1 MTELSI
7 SILVPTLNEREN
19 LPNLQAWQDQ
29 ANPDVEILICDG
41 GSDDGTI
48 AYAGDVGLTVINC
61 PPGRG
66 QQLAAGVAASS
77 GDVLLFLHADTIL
90 QAGSLNAIR
99 HTLNDPQVIGGN
111 FRLLFD
117 GETGFAAWLTGFYAW
132 LRAKGIYYGD
142 SVMFI
147 RRSVLDEIGGMRAIS
162 LMEDFDLNRRMEKKG
177 RTVCIDHP
185 PAVTS
190 SRRFENRHPW
200 AIFSQWVWIHALY
213 YARLS
218 PDRLA
223 ESYKSHLHHP
233 KA

>member
-1 MTELSI
+1 MTSF
-7 SILVPTLNEREN
+7 SILVPTLNERAW
-19 LPNLQAWQDQ
+19 LPSLLAWSDR
-29 ANPDVEILICDG
+29 NDTEVEVLICDG
-41 GSDDGTI
+41 GSDDGTVV
-48 AYAGDVGLTVINC
+48 YAQEAGLTVIDC
-61 PPGRG
+61 PVGRG

-77 GDVLLFLHADTIL
+77 GDILLFLHADTRL
-90 QAGSLNAIR
+90 QTGSLSVIR
-99 HTLNDPQVIGGN
+99 HALVDPQVIGGN

-117 GETGFAAWLTGFYAW
+117 GETGFATWLTGFYAW
-132 LRAKGIYYGD
+132 LRARGIYYGD
-142 SVMFI
+142 SAMFI
-147 RRSVLDEIGGMRAIS
+147 RRSGLDEIGGISAIS

-200 AIFSQWVWIHALY
+200 SIFCQWLWIHALY

-223 ESYKSHLHHP
+223 SSYKSQTHRP
-233 KA
+233 RP